1 MRHVQP
7 LLLALAL
14 AAPSSGQE
22 SWRGTFEKVAHL
34 LPPDSEV
41 VTVARRFPPERS
53 RLPAVIRQ
61 DGSIAREPLT
71 ELPMAPPGREPLV
84 FEKDLDGDAVDE
96 IAVVSRSRDGERTY
110 IRVDIFARGDSGD
123 FRSILSVYD
132 SLHSR
137 FEGREDRIY
146 ADVSD
151 RDTLV
156 LRLILSKMPADVVLE
171 DTGPYKILK
180 ARVHGSHIPAASRWP
195 AEIDGADDLEYGTC
209 ACRMRALHLAETI
222 HAQGNSKLAI
232 AICERALGANNDYY
246 AYACLGDIMMDLG
259 KEDEAREYYTKAAT
273 LWPPGTV
280 SNLTAEYY
288 ENRGLHGD
296 AGRYRDRAAAELAAC
311 YSRWLAVHVVVLVVS
326 LAILFVCGWVVV
338 TRSFR
343 LRARALL
350 AVAAAGLMAI
360 YLHVLFPQRG
370 CEDADRE
377 AAQDGRERPKP
388 PA

>member
-1 MRHVQP
+1 
-7 LLLALAL
+7 
-14 AAPSSGQE
+14 
-22 SWRGTFEKVAHL
+22 
-34 LPPDSEV
+34 
-41 VTVARRFPPERS
+41 
-53 RLPAVIRQ
+53 
-61 DGSIAREPLT
+61 
-71 ELPMAPPGREPLV
+71 
-84 FEKDLDGDAVDE
+84 
-96 IAVVSRSRDGERTY
+96 
-110 IRVDIFARGDSGD
+110 
-123 FRSILSVYD
+123 
-132 SLHSR
+132 
-137 FEGREDRIY
+137 
-146 ADVSD
+146 
-151 RDTLV
+151 
-156 LRLILSKMPADVVLE
+156 
-171 DTGPYKILK
+171 
-180 ARVHGSHIPAASRWP
+180 
-195 AEIDGADDLEYGTC
+195 
-209 ACRMRALHLAETI
+209 MRALHLAETI

-360 YLHVLFPQRG
+360 YLHVLFPQHEVHAVATVYLWG
-370 CEDADRE
+370 VFLLGLAN
-377 AAQDGRERPKP
+377 AASAVGALAAVARTLIVKRRRTAVNVRSLPLELLLVLPGGY
-388 PA
+388 AVVGAGTVFFMFAVAGS